1 MNDCKWEFVWLTAIL
16 VKAKTCWLTMMG
28 PRTRGLAW
36 AVVYGPSCWPIYLS
50 LFETEICYIVVFQL
64 RYFRQILVDCCSL
77 LLFMCEV
84 FCIQIYVLLCMYVV
98 NSCDWR
104 KGVHLG
110 PSSQNRP
117 VCWVHLQAAVGRPW
131 ISSTIWPWSVPRGN
145 VVHHNVNVNE
155 KFVNVI
161 FTKYQNCHVLAARLH
176 SRLK

>member
-1 MNDCKWEFVWLTAIL
+1 
-16 VKAKTCWLTMMG
+16 MMG

-36 AVVYGPSCWPIYLS
+36 AVMLAHISWP
-50 LFETEICYIVVFQL
+50 FRNCEICYIVVFQL
-64 RYFRQILVDCCSL
+64 RYFRQILVDCYSL
-77 LLFMCEV
+77 LLFMCAV
-84 FCIQIYVLLCMYVV
+84 FCIQKRYMFSCMYVV

-117 VCWVHLQAAVGRPW
+117 VCWIHLQAAVGRPW
-131 ISSTIWPWSVPRGN
+131 VSSTIWSWSIPRGN
-145 VVHHNVNVNE
+145 VVHHNVNINE